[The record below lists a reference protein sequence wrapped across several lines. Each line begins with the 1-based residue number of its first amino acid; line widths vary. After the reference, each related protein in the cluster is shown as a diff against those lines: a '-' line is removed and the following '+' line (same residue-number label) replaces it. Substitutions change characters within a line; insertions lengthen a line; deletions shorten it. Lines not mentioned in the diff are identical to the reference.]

1 MTDVR
6 SLISSYITKFK
17 GTDDLHQVCRGFNS
31 CWLNSFDKVLVDS
44 VKTEFECVRNERM
57 YGDGD
62 YDEMIIDDFI
72 ASLEELL
79 K

>member
-1 MTDVR
+1 
-6 SLISSYITKFK
+6 
-17 GTDDLHQVCRGFNS
+17 
-31 CWLNSFDKVLVDS
+31 LNSFDKVLVER
-44 VKTEFECVRNERM
+44 VNTELDCVRNERI

-79 K
+79 N